1 MAGRLLALLGAHDG
15 PAAGTKIN
23 FTALSRVSGTGHLYW
38 MLEYFNGTEWVPAAA
53 TLTAEVSGQTV
64 EYTHAL
70 SKDSKNNTKIDE
82 TITLPVSL
90 PAGFMLQVRFR
101 CMANW
106 TAGGA
111 VLAAPNVGTM
121 RFAGAGA
128 ADSPRIKIVE

>member
-1 MAGRLLALLGAHDG
+1 M
-15 PAAGTKIN
+15 
-23 FTALSRVSGTGHLYW
+23 
-38 MLEYFNGTEWVPAAA
+38 
-53 TLTAEVSGQTV
+53 
-64 EYTHAL
+64 

-111 VLAAPNVGTM
+111 VLAAPNG
-121 RFAGAGA
+121 GAGA